1 MLVSPE
7 DCKAEKPERPLGAK
21 EGYGSRLLLPKLLEQ
36 SVRGRVEA
44 GPQSL
49 RKMCSMRQIHWRR
62 P

>member
-7 DCKAEKPERPLGAK
+7 DCKAGKPERPLGAK
-21 EGYGSRLLLPKLLEQ
+21 EEYGSHLLLPKLLEQ

-49 RKMCSMRQIHWRR
+49 KKMRSMEQIRWKR